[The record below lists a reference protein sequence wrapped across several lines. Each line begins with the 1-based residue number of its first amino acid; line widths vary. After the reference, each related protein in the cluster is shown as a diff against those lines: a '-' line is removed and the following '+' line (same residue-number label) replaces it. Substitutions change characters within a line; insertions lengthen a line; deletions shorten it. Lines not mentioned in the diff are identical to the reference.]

1 MTEIEYIQE
10 QIDNNREC
18 LHRLMAVVANHLPS
32 TFAELSGVSKEW
44 VRVAEE
50 IEIEKENTHK

>member
-18 LHRLMAVVANHLPS
+18 LNRLMSTVANHLPS

-44 VRVAEE
+44 IRVAEE
-50 IEIEKENTHK
+50 IEKEKTNE